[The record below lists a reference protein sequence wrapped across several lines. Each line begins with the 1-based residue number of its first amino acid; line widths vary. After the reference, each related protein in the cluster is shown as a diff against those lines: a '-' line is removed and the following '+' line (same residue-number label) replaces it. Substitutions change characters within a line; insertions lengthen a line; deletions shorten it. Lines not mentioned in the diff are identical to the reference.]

1 MPKDFHG
8 YFITYWHMVR
18 FLDERSD
25 IVSYGANSHVMQI
38 FGSVIANYDMFDKT
52 EDPKLNSGKLI
63 RYMSRTMMRRS
74 NSISVKEREKSI
86 YGIKERKKEGNT

>member
-1 MPKDFHG
+1 M
-8 YFITYWHMVR
+8 R
-18 FLDERSD
+18 FRFCLNVVKIMGKHRK
-25 IVSYGANSHVMQI
+25 G
-38 FGSVIANYDMFDKT
+38 FDKT